1 MIKNISKMFVLFA
14 LVLLYGCASAP
25 SVSTM
30 QGELAGY
37 SLPKPAVGDKGLV
50 YVIRPSSAGTLVRFN
65 VFLDDQ
71 EAHSEMGYTRG
82 NEYIYFYVTPG
93 SHTLNSK
100 AENWAELK
108 VNVRAGEIVY
118 VKQSVEVGF
127 VMARN
132 SLSLLGDMEGRYFVK
147 EASLGT
153 VTKETK

>member
-1 MIKNISKMFVLFA
+1 
-14 LVLLYGCASAP
+14 
-25 SVSTM
+25 
-30 QGELAGY
+30 
-37 SLPKPAVGDKGLV
+37 
-50 YVIRPSSAGTLVRFN
+50 
-65 VFLDDQ
+65 
-71 EAHSEMGYTRG
+71 MGYTRG

-118 VKQSVEVGF
+118 VKQDVEVGF

-132 SLSLLGDMEGRYFVK
+132 SLSLLGDTEGRYFVK

-153 VTKETK
+153 LTKETK